1 MVFIAPFVLLERLE
15 SWKCDVSVGENQLGW
30 LKRVSY
36 GQTVNMVVYYSMN
49 CLVFHISS
57 GAGFCDMF
65 LWFAFQFSIEWQ
77 VSLPH
82 LLRQAWGRRC
92 LPPVCLASS
101 HAPQGT
107 RQVTTRWWFRGGGC
121 QTCGTFIFLALGIR
135 CASCGAMVE
144 QKRP

>member
-1 MVFIAPFVLLERLE
+1 MLLERLE

-36 GQTVNMVVYYSMN
+36 GQTVNMVVY
-49 CLVFHISS
+49 H
-57 GAGFCDMF
+57 MF
-65 LWFAFQFSIEWQ
+65 LWFAFQFLIEWQ

-107 RQVTTRWWFRGGGC
+107 RQDTTRWWFRGGGC

-144 QKRP
+144 PKSPGGRGDICQMGSGKTEMGKV